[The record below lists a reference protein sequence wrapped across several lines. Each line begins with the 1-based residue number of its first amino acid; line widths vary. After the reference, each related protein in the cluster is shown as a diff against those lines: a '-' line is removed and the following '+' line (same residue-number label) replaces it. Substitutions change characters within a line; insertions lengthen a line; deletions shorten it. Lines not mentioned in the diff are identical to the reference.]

1 MKSDVETLSP
11 TRVKLTVE
19 VPFDELK
26 PSLDAAYSRIAKQ
39 VNVPGFRKGKVP
51 ARVIE
56 QRFGRGAVL
65 EEAVNDAV
73 PKAYDEALRANNV
86 IPVGRPE
93 VDVTELKDG
102 ESLTFTAEVDVRP
115 EFDVPE
121 FSSLEVEVASATP
134 TDEDIDTQIDALRTR
149 FATLVEVDRAAAD
162 GDLLLVDIAGATPE
176 GDEVDDLSG
185 SALSYEL
192 GTDGMLPGFDD
203 AVRGAAK
210 DDERTFEFVPSNG
223 DWTGIP
229 LTVTVT
235 VKAVRERDL
244 PALDDDF
251 AQLASEFD
259 TVAELR
265 DDVASRL
272 VRVKRLEQ
280 GAEARRNV
288 LQALLDA
295 VDIPLP
301 EAVISAEGEAHFED
315 GHEGS
320 DEHRADVEQQA
331 RESLKSQFILD
342 KIAEAEE
349 VSVGETELS
358 AWLIQQAPRYG
369 MSPDAFAKALVEAG
383 QVPMAIQDIR
393 RGKAL
398 ALVMESASVVDA
410 DGNVVD
416 LKALDEELGRAS
428 VVDEIDVVEDVV
440 LDEDGTVVDVV
451 DEVVETVE
459 IVER

>member
-301 EAVISAEGEAHFED
+301 EAVISAEVEAHFED

-320 DEHRADVEQQA
+320 DEHRAEVEQQA

-440 LDEDGTVVDVV
+440 LDEDGNVVDVV